1 MKRLILLASIVG
13 IGLLKAQVPK
23 GTQYVSG
30 QIGFSTTIDHSKNSS
45 LESYKFMPTYGYFF
59 APNWAIVMSMGY
71 KQDTEK
77 IQTTSPTLDLQ
88 NQESVSSAF
97 VVTPSLR
104 KFWVLDERFSLFAQL
119 DFPLEFGNLKTTKT
133 LDTNGVE
140 VSNTKN
146 NYSSYGVSIKP
157 GIDYF
162 LNRRWKIAASIGEI
176 GYFNTHFK
184 ETNKDKSRFNF
195 EGNFSSVQFAVKYI
209 IPVKK

>member
-1 MKRLILLASIVG
+1 MKKLLLLS
-13 IGLLKAQVPK
+13 GLLVIGFSEAQVPK

-30 QIGFSTTIDHSKNSS
+30 QIGFSTTKDHSKNSS

-59 APNWAIVMSMGY
+59 APSWAIVMSAGY
-71 KQDTEK
+71 KQETEK
-77 IQTTSPTLDLQ
+77 TQATNATLDLQ
-88 NQESVSSAF
+88 NQKSVSSAF

-104 KFWVLDERFSLFAQL
+104 RFWVLDERFSLFGQL
-119 DFPLEFGNLKTTKT
+119 DLPLEFGNLKTTKT

>member
-1 MKRLILLASIVG
+1 MKKLLLLSGLLA
-13 IGLLKAQVPK
+13 IGVVEAQVPK
-23 GTQYVSG
+23 GTQYISG
-30 QIGFSTTIDHSKNSS
+30 QIGFSTTKDNSKNSS
-45 LESYKFMPTYGYFF
+45 LESFKFMPTYGYFF
-59 APNWAIVMSMGY
+59 APSWAIVMSAGY
-71 KQDTEK
+71 KQETEQT
-77 IQTTSPTLDLQ
+77 QTTSPTLDLQ

-104 KFWVLDERFSLFAQL
+104 RFWVLDERFSLFAQL
-119 DFPLEFGNLKTTKT
+119 DFPLEFGNVKTTRT
-133 LDTNGVE
+133 LDSNGVE

-146 NYSSYGVSIKP
+146 SYSSYGVSIKP

-162 LNRRWKIAASIGEI
+162 LNRRWKIAALIGEI

-184 ETNKDKSRFNF
+184 ESNKNKNRFNF

>member
-1 MKRLILLASIVG
+1 MKKLLLLS
-13 IGLLKAQVPK
+13 GLLVIGFSEAQVPK

-30 QIGFSTTIDHSKNSS
+30 QIGFSTTKDHSKNSS

-59 APNWAIVMSMGY
+59 APNWAIVMSAGY
-71 KQDTEK
+71 KQETEK
-77 IQTTSPTLDLQ
+77 TQTTSATLDLQ

-104 KFWVLDERFSLFAQL
+104 RFWVLDERFSLFAQL
-119 DFPLEFGNLKTTKT
+119 DFPLEFGTLKSTKT
-133 LDTNGVE
+133 LDSNGVE